1 MQKLAY
7 NSATV
12 LQEWWKYIGRKRKKK
27 NGNKCGF
34 GMLASGNLFITVFS
48 SSSIRTLFKTL
59 FHIIVCSYLF
69 TGRKRATNPQPF
81 RISKWAG
88 QAESQTKSPYVLV
101 WRRRRGI
108 PQRMMTSISGDC
120 SPPLPHSTARV
131 LWRPVVTV
139 LGSGPRIEVEQS
151 VSACNP

>member
-1 MQKLAY
+1 VLVCSERKVVLPGCWWLVCSERKVLLADKFY
-7 NSATV
+7 YGFPL
-12 LQEWWKYIGRKRKKK
+12 LQTFSKR
-27 NGNKCGF
+27 
-34 GMLASGNLFITVFS
+34 LFPYVCCC
-48 SSSIRTLFKTL
+48 
-59 FHIIVCSYLF
+59 IICSYLF